1 MRPNL
6 LGVVFSHYFRNYY
19 RSRSFYL
26 MLILI
31 FLVSALMTYFSFK
44 YSSNVPV
51 FLGGAQY
58 NSLPVETKMR
68 IFSYLWEFV
77 LAYVPVFASVFFGSP
92 AISSEIESKTAFH
105 IFSLPIGRY
114 TLLFGKYLA
123 AMAATIIIIAIY
135 MIFQVANIAII
146 FSAFPPVQFYYSF
159 GLIIVFVTAILS
171 FTFMISSIFNKN
183 LYAYIT
189 VFVIYFLVFNSL
201 DIVFLVLYNY
211 TPFFLLN
218 DAANIIQ
225 RVYVNVSTSSF
236 AVGGS
241 LSGADPNEI
250 LLSVLVMF
258 LYTVISLVASVIMFE
273 RKEVK

>member
-1 MRPNL
+1 MSSNL

-19 RSRSFYL
+19 RSKSFYL

-31 FLVSALMTYFSFK
+31 FLVSALMTYFSFR

-51 FLGGAQY
+51 FLGGSQY
-58 NSLPVETKMR
+58 DSLPVQTKMR
-68 IFSYLWEFV
+68 IFSWIWEFV

-114 TLLFGKYLA
+114 TLIFGKFLA
-123 AMAATIIIIAIY
+123 AMAATVIIVAIY
-135 MIFQVANIAII
+135 MGFQVLNIAII
-146 FSAFPPVQFYYSF
+146 FSSLPPIQFYYSF
-159 GLIIVFVTAILS
+159 ALIVVFITSILS

-189 VFVIYFLVFNSL
+189 VFVIYFLVFNAL
-201 DIVFLVLYNY
+201 DIVILVLYNY
-211 TPFFLLN
+211 TPTFLLSN
-218 DAANIIQ
+218 AAQIIY
-225 RVYVNVSTSSF
+225 RVYVNISTSSF
-236 AVGGS
+236 SVGGS
-241 LSGADPNEI
+241 LSGAGLNDI
-250 LLSVLVMF
+250 LLSILIML
-258 LYTVISLVASVIMFE
+258 LYTVVSLVAAVIMFE